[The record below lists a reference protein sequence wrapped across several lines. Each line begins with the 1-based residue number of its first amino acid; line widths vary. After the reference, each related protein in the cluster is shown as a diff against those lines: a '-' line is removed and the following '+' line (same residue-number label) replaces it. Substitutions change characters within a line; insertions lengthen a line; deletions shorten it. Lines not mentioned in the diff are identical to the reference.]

1 MSWWSWRRPLPW
13 LVLAFGAF
21 VAWSLVSL
29 ALVGWHAKQANA
41 AVQAVTGQITTGAQL
56 SGTESI
62 DTARSETAAIG
73 AAVNSLPLKAYRIVP
88 YVNTNFEGVDA
99 FAGAVQQVL
108 YAAEVSNELYARL
121 SGSDGQGRA
130 AFVNGAVSLAALQS
144 VEPRVQELS
153 GYLAAAEGRLMQVP
167 TDVSPILRRYVD
179 PAASQ
184 VAGVQKSARVYQEI
198 LPDLPQLLGERR
210 PVDYLVVF
218 HNPGELFPGGGAA
231 LNVALLRVDEGRFEV
246 VDKGAVSTQIFPGNP
261 RVAWDPLAGGPYY
274 EERGARDGFAWSN
287 LHQDFRVAGEDLMR
301 SWVANGRHPVD
312 GVISLDPVALQAAV
326 AATGPIASPLYGDI
340 TADNLVSKLFYEEYN
355 QDPAAQAQRHEA
367 NQQLIDTMLTRMQ
380 EGATALTLGRAIFA
394 AAPGHHM
401 RVRLSG
407 GRLAEALS
415 EAHAAGAQPDPQPDR
430 IAFYTQNQNASKVD
444 IFQTRRVTHDV
455 FLEQDGSA
463 RVVQVAKVTNE
474 APENGT
480 SMKQRIGYTTR
491 WAFHWNVVLLPEG
504 ATDVE
509 LSANPG
515 KIKKDNRVFTD
526 VDGRKVVRV
535 GRWIRPGGSSVI
547 TVTYRL
553 PEGTFG
559 SRENL
564 EYRVGVERQLTL
576 NDVDLLVNVHGP
588 SAPRPTQ
595 GDWRVDGDSA
605 MIQFPVTTP
614 TALAVEFD

>member
-1 MSWWSWRRPLPW
+1 MAHALD
-13 LVLAFGAF
+13 
-21 VAWSLVSL
+21 LVSSSVNVLDEALVVTVAADL
-29 ALVGWHAKQANA
+29 ALA
-41 AVQAVTGQITTGAQL
+41 AQ
-56 SGTESI
+56 
-62 DTARSETAAIG
+62 
-73 AAVNSLPLKAYRIVP
+73 
-88 YVNTNFEGVDA
+88 
-99 FAGAVQQVL
+99 
-108 YAAEVSNELYARL
+108 
-121 SGSDGQGRA
+121 
-130 AFVNGAVSLAALQS
+130 
-144 VEPRVQELS
+144 
-153 GYLAAAEGRLMQVP
+153 
-167 TDVSPILRRYVD
+167 
-179 PAASQ
+179 
-184 VAGVQKSARVYQEI
+184 
-198 LPDLPQLLGERR
+198 
-210 PVDYLVVF
+210 
-218 HNPGELFPGGGAA
+218 
-231 LNVALLRVDEGRFEV
+231 
-246 VDKGAVSTQIFPGNP
+246 
-261 RVAWDPLAGGPYY
+261 
-274 EERGARDGFAWSN
+274 RGAGR
-287 LHQDFRVAGEDLMR
+287 QKQ
-301 SWVANGRHPVD
+301 NGRHD
-312 GVISLDPVALQAAV
+312 QHSDHC
-326 AATGPIASPLYGDI
+326 
-340 TADNLVSKLFYEEYN
+340 
-355 QDPAAQAQRHEA
+355 QDCDDHGLGLPAAQAQRHEA

-380 EGATALTLGRAIFA
+380 EGATALALGRAIFA
-394 AAPGHHM
+394 TAPGHHM

-576 NDVDLLVNVHGP
+576 NDVDLMVNVHGP
-588 SAPRPTQ
+588 SAPRPAQ